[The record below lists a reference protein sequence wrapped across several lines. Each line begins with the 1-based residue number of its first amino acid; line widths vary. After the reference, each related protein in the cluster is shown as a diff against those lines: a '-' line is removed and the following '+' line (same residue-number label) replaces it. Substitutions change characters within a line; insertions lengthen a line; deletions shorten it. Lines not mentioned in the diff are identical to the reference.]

1 MMIIMVTI
9 IKLVLRNIRKT
20 ISMNPNNRL
29 ENGML
34 FHIVTFVRDVNSEH
48 SLKKILILHFLVFY
62 KEFSHRFFHR
72 RLLLKE
78 NLHIFV
84 FFFKINIHILKTM
97 QIFMHNCIIFPFLQF
112 LLFHNFCNM
121 IRFRAIY
128 I

>member
-84 FFFKINIHILKTM
+84 FFF
-97 QIFMHNCIIFPFLQF
+97 
-112 LLFHNFCNM
+112 
-121 IRFRAIY
+121 
-128 I
+128 

>member
-20 ISMNPNNRL
+20 ISMYPNNRL

-48 SLKKILILHFLVFY
+48 SLKKFWFPSFFLQRIFALIFSQTPYIEREFAHF
-62 KEFSHRFFHR
+62 R
-72 RLLLKE
+72 
-78 NLHIFV
+78 I
-84 FFFKINIHILKTM
+84 FFKINIHVLITW
-97 QIFMHNCIIFPFLQF
+97 QIFMHNYIIFPFLQF
-112 LLFHNFCNM
+112 LFLHNFCNI
-121 IRFRAIY
+121 IRFLAIY

>member
-112 LLFHNFCNM
+112 LLFHNFCN
-121 IRFRAIY
+121 IPRFRAIY